1 MSTTIFG
8 TVDRVI
14 IKGDHV
20 DLVDFK
26 FGIGEID
33 DADMNIQGQ
42 AYLLGVM
49 DKFPE
54 LQTAT
59 VHFLIPRRDEVLTHD
74 YTRADMEDIRLRIN
88 MIVEKA
94 ELETAEAIPNT
105 EGCRYCKHKLS
116 CPALSDKMLPLA
128 KKYSASVED
137 FEMSL
142 WGNYSPEKVDD
153 PMVLSKMLNVAQVV
167 DKWQA
172 AAKKQALKLAVE
184 EGAEIPGY
192 DLHYRNA
199 SMGIEDAQEAFDA
212 VSHIMSPDDF
222 MGACKVSVSALAKKY
237 AEKLERGE
245 KKNARA
251 VIELSLEEAEV
262 LPPEEERDRSPYLR
276 KSRNL

>member
-14 IKGDHV
+14 IKGEHV

-59 VHFLIPRRDEVLTHD
+59 VHFIIPRRDEVLTHD

-94 ELETAEAIPNT
+94 ELENAEAIPNT
-105 EGCRYCKHKLS
+105 EGCRYCKTNY
-116 CPALSDKMLPLA
+116 PA
-128 KKYSASVED
+128 
-137 FEMSL
+137 
-142 WGNYSPEKVDD
+142 
-153 PMVLSKMLNVAQVV
+153 
-167 DKWQA
+167 
-172 AAKKQALKLAVE
+172 
-184 EGAEIPGY
+184 
-192 DLHYRNA
+192 
-199 SMGIEDAQEAFDA
+199 
-212 VSHIMSPDDF
+212 
-222 MGACKVSVSALAKKY
+222 
-237 AEKLERGE
+237 
-245 KKNARA
+245 
-251 VIELSLEEAEV
+251 
-262 LPPEEERDRSPYLR
+262 PPFRISFCL
-276 KSRNL
+276 

>member
-94 ELETAEAIPNT
+94 ELENSEAIPNT

-212 VSHIMSPDDF
+212 VSHIMSAEDF

-251 VIELSLEEAEV
+251 VIELSLEEGEV

>member
-1 MSTTIFG
+1 MSRIFG

-14 IKGDHV
+14 IRGSHV

-26 FGIGEID
+26 FGVGEID
-33 DADMNIQGQ
+33 DADVNIQGQ

-59 VHFLIPRRDEVLTHD
+59 VHFIIPRRDEVLTHN
-74 YTRADMEDIRLRIN
+74 YSREEMEDIRLRIN

-94 ELETAEAIPNT
+94 ELENREAIPNT
-105 EGCRYCKHKLS
+105 EGCKYCKHKLS

-137 FEMSL
+137 FEMTL
-142 WGNYSPEKVDD
+142 WGSYSPENIND
-153 PMVLSKMLNVAQVV
+153 PAVLSKMLNVASVV

-172 AAKKQALKLAVE
+172 AAKKQATKLAVE
-184 EGAEIPGY
+184 QGEDIPGY
-192 DLHYRNA
+192 DLHYRTA
-199 SMGIEDAQEAFDA
+199 SLKIDDTQGAYDA
-212 VSHIMSPDDF
+212 VEHLLSPDEF
-222 MGACKVSVSALAKKY
+222 MDACDVSLPKLAKKY
-237 AEKLERGE
+237 AEKLGRGE
-245 KKNARA
+245 KKTARGT
-251 VIELSLEEAEV
+251 VEQSLEEAGV
-262 LPPEEERDRSPYLR
+262 LPAEEDRDRSPYLR